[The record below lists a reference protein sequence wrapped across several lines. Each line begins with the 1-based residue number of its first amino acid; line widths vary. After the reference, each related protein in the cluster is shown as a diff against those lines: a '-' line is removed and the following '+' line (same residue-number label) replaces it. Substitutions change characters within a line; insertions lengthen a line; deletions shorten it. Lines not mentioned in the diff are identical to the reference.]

1 MCYWATMVPAKDQLL
16 RSLTS
21 GKSEDVDIV
30 KGIQYFLDQKD
41 LLPEGFQLADITADG
56 LFFTI
61 PTGAQIHLYEL
72 SEGIKSVISLA
83 LELIRLL
90 IETYGVKSVFGHFLD
105 NDLYLVL
112 FGVLLHQAQAKS
124 RER

>member
-1 MCYWATMVPAKDQLL
+1 MVPAKDQLL

-30 KGIQYFLDQKD
+30 KGIQYFLDQKG
-41 LLPEGFQLADITADG
+41 LLPEGFQLADITADE